1 MFRYAAAMDDIAAN
15 TWVAACAHH
24 LQKHWRTVDPTQLE
38 EVARELL
45 DNTQLQ
51 PLEPADA
58 AALWLQPVASTRT
71 TAAGPLSQQVPQAR
85 S

>member
-1 MFRYAAAMDDIAAN
+1 MDDIAAN

-45 DNTQLQ
+45 ENTQLR

-58 AALWLQPVASTRT
+58 AALWLQPVLSTR
-71 TAAGPLSQQVPQAR
+71 AIAGDLLNQHEPHG
-85 S
+85 